1 MKKLSGTL
9 AILCAL
15 IGIAAGIQTVAAH
28 HSAAMFDQS
37 KLVTLTGTVTELR
50 WTNPHVTMLVNG
62 TVKDGEQPS
71 DWLMETTSPGNLM
84 RVSGWSR
91 TSVKV
96 GDKVVIDMAPLR
108 DPEKHGG
115 LMKKVTLAATGET
128 FNTNIRD
135 QEKPDLE

>member
-1 MKKLSGTL
+1 MKTFPKTL
-9 AILCAL
+9 AVLGAL
-15 IGIAAGIQTVAAH
+15 IGVAAAIQTVAAH

-37 KLVTLTGTVTELR
+37 RLETLTGVVVELR
-50 WTNPHVTMLVNG
+50 WTNPHVTMLVTG

-84 RVSGWSR
+84 RVSGWGR
-91 TSVKV
+91 NSVKV
-96 GDKVVIDMAPLR
+96 GDKVVIEMAPLR

-115 LMKKVTLAATGET
+115 LMKKVTLVATGES